1 MCGHSNGAAPST
13 PDEETQPIF
22 FQDLVARG
30 LQVTTEPVDI
40 EPQPPQ
46 SCCSGPKPAPAPTP
60 AASSC
65 CSQPAPT
72 TPAAPV
78 ATPAPSSCCSQPV
91 KSEAPTAI
99 PFTNGNRNNGNGH
112 MKTESMSS
120 ATFASPAPVPAPVP
134 APAPQFQSAPDF
146 KVLAM
151 TAAQAAHANSG
162 DHVCHCGPTCNC
174 VLCIDHPY
182 NTATM
187 NHIASEFGHMMT
199 TNDSTVSPTIGSNGG
214 ALTAFNQ
221 PWPSTNGPM
230 ANSMMAP
237 VQPFTEAM
245 MPHHQSPH
253 QSPPQQATDI
263 FLNPADFQ
271 MFNFAF
277 PLDNINQY
285 DPQPD
290 FSFGAMP
297 PEMDMDMGD
306 MDMSGL
312 CGGMPEGCP
321 CGDDCACI
329 GCQVHGKP
337 SNGVPA
343 TNWS

>member
-1 MCGHSNGAAPST
+1 
-13 PDEETQPIF
+13 
-22 FQDLVARG
+22 
-30 LQVTTEPVDI
+30 
-40 EPQPPQ
+40 
-46 SCCSGPKPAPAPTP
+46 
-60 AASSC
+60 
-65 CSQPAPT
+65 
-72 TPAAPV
+72 
-78 ATPAPSSCCSQPV
+78 
-91 KSEAPTAI
+91 
-99 PFTNGNRNNGNGH
+99 
-112 MKTESMSS
+112 MKTESSSS
-120 ATFASPAPVPAPVP
+120 ATFPVTAP
-134 APAPQFQSAPDF
+134 APAHQFQPAPDF

-151 TAAQAAHANSG
+151 TAAQAAHANNG
-162 DHVCHCGPTCNC
+162 DHICDCGPSCNC

-199 TNDSTVSPTIGSNGG
+199 TNDSTISPTMGPNGG
-214 ALTAFNQ
+214 ATAPFSQ
-221 PWPSTNGPM
+221 GWPSSTGAM
-230 ANSMMAP
+230 TNSMMAP
-237 VQPFTEAM
+237 SQPFNEAM
-245 MPHHQSPH
+245 MPH
-253 QSPPQQATDI
+253 QSPPQQPNDI

-297 PEMDMDMGD
+297 PD

-329 GCQVHGKP
+329 GCLVHGKP
-337 SNGVPA
+337 SNGESP
-343 TNWS
+343 TNWT